1 METFPLSIH
10 DKTLRKFLHN
20 VNPNFSDAQ
29 LDNAARVCQ
38 GLISP
43 LPHTSLSS
51 IARSLLDPR
60 DQSSLNRFLT
70 ESDWGAEVQEIERN
84 KVHFMQQHRQTVMT
98 SRGVISLDDT
108 LLEKT
113 GSAMDLVNEHFDHCS
128 FTMKRGTSVVSMN
141 YCDSSKNYNLFKK
154 IYVRKKALAEKG
166 KSHLF
171 KTKIELACGML
182 ENLVSTIPSIL
193 SVRPHVVFDSWF
205 LAKDITALLDA
216 YELKYVSRA
225 KSNRVIK
232 GLGMN
237 VKEYAESVLR
247 DSDFVETSVEGY
259 SSKITVYSTSAIL
272 PISKLG
278 DVKVVFLKTKQENDV
293 SCFLVSND
301 LKLSMK
307 EIIELYKARWGIETD
322 YKVNKQDL
330 GLSECH
336 LRGKRGILRYITL
349 VFLASTY
356 LEYYRLMGLFGR
368 HFGKDVDL
376 STKGKEIRAYR
387 HLMFERFLI
396 WVDAQFLSGRDIFDL
411 LSYFREDSLRCQ
423 EGIEFGYNSARLA
436 LICNAG

>member
-1 METFPLSIH
+1 METFPLPIY

-20 VNPNFSDAQ
+20 ANPNFSDAQ

-38 GLISP
+38 GLIAP

-51 IARSLLDPR
+51 IARSLLEPR

-70 ESDWGAEVQEIERN
+70 ESDWGAEVQGIERN
-84 KVHFMQQHRQTVMT
+84 KVLFMQQHRQTAMT

-141 YCDSSKNYNLFKK
+141 YCDSSKNFNLFKK
-154 IYVRKKALAEKG
+154 VYVRKKNLAEKG
-166 KSHLF
+166 KSHRF

-182 ENLVSTIPSIL
+182 ENLVKTVPSII

-205 LAKDITALLDA
+205 LAKDITALLDDHK
-216 YELKYVSRA
+216 LKYVSRA
-225 KSNRVIK
+225 KSNRKIK
-232 GLGMN
+232 GLDMN
-237 VKEYAESVLR
+237 VKEYAANVLK
-247 DSDFVETSVEGY
+247 DSDFEETSVEGY
-259 SSKITVYSTSAIL
+259 SSKITVYCTSSIL

-278 DVKVVFLKTKQENDV
+278 DVKVVFLKTKQESDV

-336 LRGKRGILRYITL
+336 LRGKEGILRYLTL

-376 STKGKEIRAYR
+376 STKGKVIRAYR
-387 HLMFERFLI
+387 HLMFECFLI
-396 WVDAQFLSGRDIFDL
+396 WVDAQLFSGKDIFDL
-411 LSYFREDSLRCQ
+411 LSYFRDDSLRCQ
-423 EGIEFGYNSARLA
+423 EGLEFGYNSTHLA